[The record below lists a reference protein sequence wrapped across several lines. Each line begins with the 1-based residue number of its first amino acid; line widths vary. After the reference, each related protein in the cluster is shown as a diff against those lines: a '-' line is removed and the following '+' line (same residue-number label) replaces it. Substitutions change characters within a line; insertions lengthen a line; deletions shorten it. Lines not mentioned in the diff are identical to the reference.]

1 MNVCRMDKES
11 HQGNSV
17 RERDKVGGDSSS
29 GGAGSLLLRGSS
41 DGMRQAA
48 TTSDLGLQWGN
59 RKRLRCM
66 KVQVKH
72 DPSSS
77 NNPVQRT
84 TTTTTTVRV
93 DRRVV
98 RNDKDSS
105 SNLSI
110 SRSLPTTATLTN
122 NNNNNHISLHNNNNI
137 NQSNGYLNLR
147 QRPPSPQQPPPRIL
161 RNSETSSAM
170 RGGQS
175 NGSVRGIA
183 SPDRGA
189 HDKRGTQNNHLN
201 DNNNKSVVS
210 SDTAHDSKKGGGGS
224 PSGSGDAAPPV
235 WPPKFVIAL
244 TNKEKEEDFLLL
256 KGSKLPQRPKKR
268 AKFIQRTLNLV
279 SPGTWLCDLTLERYE
294 VREKK
299 ISKKVGEKKRPRGLK
314 AMGNMDS
321 DSE

>member
-1 MNVCRMDKES
+1 MDKES
-11 HQGNSV
+11 HNNGNSV
-17 RERDKVGGDSSS
+17 RERDKVGGGGDNSS
-29 GGAGSLLLRGSS
+29 GAGSLLLRGGS
-41 DGMRQAA
+41 DGMRQA

-161 RNSETSSAM
+161 RYFSLHLPSTLFIITSSCLF
-170 RGGQS
+170 
-175 NGSVRGIA
+175 IYLCWD
-183 SPDRGA
+183 P
-189 HDKRGTQNNHLN
+189 
-201 DNNNKSVVS
+201 
-210 SDTAHDSKKGGGGS
+210 
-224 PSGSGDAAPPV
+224 
-235 WPPKFVIAL
+235 F
-244 TNKEKEEDFLLL
+244 FLLSWYINI
-256 KGSKLPQRPKKR
+256 GSSYL
-268 AKFIQRTLNLV
+268 
-279 SPGTWLCDLTLERYE
+279 
-294 VREKK
+294 
-299 ISKKVGEKKRPRGLK
+299 
-314 AMGNMDS
+314 
-321 DSE
+321 